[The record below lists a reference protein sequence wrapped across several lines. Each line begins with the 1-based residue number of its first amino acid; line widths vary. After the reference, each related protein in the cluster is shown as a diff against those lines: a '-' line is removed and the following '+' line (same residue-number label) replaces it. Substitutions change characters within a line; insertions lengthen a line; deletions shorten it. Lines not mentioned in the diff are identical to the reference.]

1 MASKMRG
8 NWGALIA
15 AAVVL
20 AIAAPG
26 RADAQARQ
34 PVAVKIGYLP
44 FIDSLPV
51 FIAQEK
57 KFLSEEGFQAELH
70 QFRFGGLAMEA
81 LLTKRIDIGVS
92 AFIQPSQIAAET
104 GVYSRLLHP
113 LLWEGEHKGKV
124 LASNALM
131 VRKESSIRKLSD
143 FKGKTIAVGGFGTLQ
158 YFALQALFKKAGM
171 DPRRDIK
178 FLELPYPTQP
188 GALDAGKIDGAA
200 MVEPFLGYTEEKGLA
215 RAIVDPPVLK
225 YRSYY
230 LIFGREFPV
239 SGLWA
244 HPDLVR
250 EFPDTGKRMARALA
264 RSIEWMYSN
273 QDEAYDIGTK
283 WLKLERKFIKR
294 MVEDGGYWKPYPR
307 GWTERDWQ
315 SLRAQVKLF
324 EEYGA
329 VKKPVDIKRL
339 VELP

>member
-1 MASKMRG
+1 V
-8 NWGALIA
+8 LF
-15 AAVVL
+15 AAV
-20 AIAAPG
+20 PG
-26 RADAQARQ
+26 SAGAQGRQ
-34 PVAVKIGYLP
+34 PTAVKVAYLP

-57 KFLSEEGFQAELH
+57 GFFAEAGYQVELI

-81 LLTKRIDIGVS
+81 LLTKRVDIGVS

-113 LLWEGEHKGKV
+113 LLWEGEYKGKV

-131 VRKESSIRKLSD
+131 VRKDSTIRKLGD

-171 DPRRDIK
+171 DPRRDIR

-200 MVEPFLGYTEEKGLA
+200 MVEPFLGFTEEKGLA
-215 RAIVDPPVLK
+215 RAIIDPPVLK

-230 LIFGREFPV
+230 LIFGQEFPV
-239 SGLWA
+239 SGFWA
-244 HPDLVR
+244 HPDLVQQH
-250 EFPDTGKRMARALA
+250 PDIGKKMAGALA
-264 RSIEWMYSN
+264 RSIDWMYAN
-273 QDEAYDIGTK
+273 RDQTYDIGAK
-283 WLKLERKFIKR
+283 WLKLERMFIQR
-294 MVEDGGYWKPYPR
+294 MVEAGGYWKPYPE
-307 GWTERDWQ
+307 GWKEADWQ
-315 SLRAQVKLF
+315 SLRAQVSLF

-339 VELP
+339 VALP